1 MGRLD
6 GKVALITG
14 ASRGQGETEA
24 RLFAREGAR
33 VVLTDVLVDLGQ
45 QVANSIHTGGGEALF
60 LQLDVANPDEWNE
73 VVRHTVQTYNR
84 FDILVNNAGIAQRGG
99 VEDTSVEDWDRTM
112 DINAKGVF
120 LGMKY
125 AIPAMLQNG
134 GGSVINISSTSGIV
148 GFPGGTAYH
157 SAKGA
162 VRLLTKVAAAEYAKR
177 GVRVNSIH
185 PGLIETPMT
194 DNMAASRMQLLLER
208 TPMGRKGTPMEIA
221 YGVLFL
227 ASDES
232 SFMTG
237 AELVIDG
244 GMTAV

>member
-14 ASRGQGETEA
+14 AARGQGEVES
-24 RLFAREGAR
+24 RLFAQEGAK
-33 VVLTDVLVDLGQ
+33 VVLTDVLVEPGQ
-45 QVANSIHTGGGEALF
+45 AVAASIQTGGGEASF
-60 LQLDVANPDEWNE
+60 LRHDVANPDEWTE
-73 VVRHTVQTYNR
+73 VVGHAVRTYGR
-84 FDILVNNAGIAQRGG
+84 LDILINNAGIALREG
-99 VEDTSVEDWDRTM
+99 VLTTTVADWDRLM
-112 DINAKGVF
+112 DINLKGVF
-120 LGMKY
+120 LGMQA
-125 AIPAMLQNG
+125 AIQAMLETG
-134 GGSVINISSTSGIV
+134 GGSIINISSTSGIV

-157 SAKGA
+157 SAKGG
-162 VRLLTKVAAAEYAKR
+162 VRLMTKATAAEVAKQ
-177 GVRVNSIH
+177 GIRVNSIH

-194 DNMAASRMQLLLER
+194 DNMAEARTELMLER

-221 YGVLFL
+221 YGALFL

-244 GMTAV
+244 GMTSV

>member
-14 ASRGQGETEA
+14 AARGQGETEA
-24 RLFAREGAR
+24 RLFAREGAQ
-33 VVLTDVLVDLGQ
+33 VALTDVLVDLGQ
-45 QVANSIHTGGGEALF
+45 QVAASIRASGAEAMF
-60 LQLDVANPDEWNE
+60 LQLDVSNPDEWNE

-84 FDILVNNAGIAQRGG
+84 LDVLVNNAGIAQRDGLTG
-99 VEDTSVEDWDRTM
+99 TRAEDWDRVVA
-112 DINAKGVF
+112 INAKGVF
-120 LGMKY
+120 LGMQY
-125 AIPAMLQNG
+125 AIPAMLQSG

-157 SAKGA
+157 ASKGA
-162 VRLLTKVAAAEYAKR
+162 VRLLTKVTAAEYARR

-185 PGLIETPMT
+185 PGIIETPMT
-194 DNMAASRMQLLLER
+194 DNMVAERMQLLLDR

-221 YGVLFL
+221 YGALFL

>member
-14 ASRGQGETEA
+14 AARGQGETEA
-24 RLFAREGAR
+24 RLFAREGAQ

-45 QVANSIHTGGGEALF
+45 QVAASIRASGAEAMF
-60 LQLDVANPDEWNE
+60 LQLDVSNPDEWNE
-73 VVRHTVQTYNR
+73 VVRHTVQTYSR
-84 FDILVNNAGIAQRGG
+84 LDILVNNAGIAQRDGLIG
-99 VEDTSVEDWDRTM
+99 TRAEDWDRVM
-112 DINAKGVF
+112 SINAKGVF
-120 LGMKY
+120 LGMQY
-125 AIPAMLQNG
+125 AIPAMLQSG

-157 SAKGA
+157 ASKGA
-162 VRLLTKVAAAEYAKR
+162 VRLLTKVTAAEYARR

-185 PGLIETPMT
+185 PGIVETPMT
-194 DNMAASRMQLLLER
+194 DNMVSERMQLLLDR

-221 YGVLFL
+221 YGALFL

>member
-14 ASRGQGETEA
+14 AARGQGEIEA
-24 RLFAREGAR
+24 RLFAQEGAK
-33 VVLTDVLVDLGQ
+33 VVLTDVLVEQGQ
-45 QVANSIHTGGGEALF
+45 QVAASIGTDGGEATF
-60 LQLDVANPDEWNE
+60 LQLDVSDPDEWHE
-73 VVRHTVQTYNR
+73 VVRHTVQNYGR
-84 FDILVNNAGIAQRGG
+84 LDVLINNAGIAQRAGLL
-99 VEDTSVEDWDRTM
+99 ETSVADWERLM
-112 DINAKGVF
+112 DINLKGVF

-125 AIPAMLQNG
+125 AIPAMLESG
-134 GGSVINISSTSGIV
+134 GGAVINISSTSGIV

-157 SAKGA
+157 AAKGG
-162 VRLLTKVAAAEYAKR
+162 VRLLTKVVAAEFATR

-185 PGLIETPMT
+185 PGIVETPMT
-194 DNMAASRMQLLLER
+194 DNMAPQRMQLLLDR
-208 TPMGRKGTPMEIA
+208 TPMGRKGQPQEIA
-221 YGVLFL
+221 YGALFL
-227 ASDES
+227 ASDEA

>member
-14 ASRGQGETEA
+14 AARGQGETEA
-24 RLFAREGAR
+24 RLFAGEGAQ

-45 QVANSIHTGGGEALF
+45 QVAASIRASGAEAMF
-60 LQLDVANPDEWNE
+60 LQLDVSNPDEWNE
-73 VVRHTVQTYNR
+73 VVRHTVQTYSR
-84 FDILVNNAGIAQRGG
+84 LDILVNNAGIAQRGG
-99 VEDTSVEDWDRTM
+99 LTGTSVEDWDRVM
-112 DINAKGVF
+112 AINAKGVF
-120 LGMKY
+120 LGMQY
-125 AIPAMLQNG
+125 AIPAMLQSG

-157 SAKGA
+157 ASKGA
-162 VRLLTKVAAAEYAKR
+162 VRLLTKVTAAEYAR
-177 GVRVNSIH
+177 QGVRVNSIH
-185 PGLIETPMT
+185 PGIVETPMT
-194 DNMAASRMQLLLER
+194 DNMVSERMQLLLDR
-208 TPMGRKGTPMEIA
+208 TPMGRKGTPLEIA
-221 YGVLFL
+221 YGALFL

>member
-14 ASRGQGETEA
+14 AARGQGETEA

-33 VVLTDVLVDLGQ
+33 VVLTDVLVDAGQ
-45 QVANSIHTGGGEALF
+45 RVANSIRASGGEALF

-73 VVRHTVQTYNR
+73 VVRHTVQTYTR
-84 FDILVNNAGIAQRGG
+84 LDILINNAGIAQRGG
-99 VEDTSVEDWDRTM
+99 VEDTSIEDWDRTM
-112 DINAKGVF
+112 EINAKGVF

-125 AIPAMLQNG
+125 AIPAMLQSG

-177 GVRVNSIH
+177 GIRVNSIH

-194 DNMAASRMQLLLER
+194 DNMAAARMQSLLER

-221 YGVLFL
+221 YGALFL

>member
-6 GKVALITG
+6 GKVAVITG
-14 ASRGQGETEA
+14 AARGQGETEA
-24 RLFAREGAR
+24 ELFAREGAR
-33 VVLTDVLVDLGQ
+33 VVLTDVLVEEGQ
-45 QVANSIHTGGGEALF
+45 QAADRIRAAGGEALF
-60 LQLDVANPDEWNE
+60 VKLDVSSAEEWNE
-73 VVRHTVQTYNR
+73 VVRHTVQTYER
-84 FDILVNNAGIAQRGG
+84 LDILLNNAGIAVRGG
-99 VEDTSVEDWDRTM
+99 VESTPVEEWDRCL

-134 GGSVINISSTSGIV
+134 SGSVINISSTSGIV
-148 GFPGGTAYH
+148 GYPGGTAYH
-157 SAKGA
+157 AAKGA
-162 VRLLTKVAAAEYAKR
+162 VRIMTKAAAAEYAKR
-177 GVRVNSIH
+177 GVRVNSLH
-185 PGLIETPMT
+185 PGIIKTAMT
-194 DNMAASRMQLLLER
+194 DNMAADRAAGILDR

-221 YGVLFL
+221 YGALFL

-232 SFMTG
+232 SFVTG

>member
-1 MGRLD
+1 MH
-6 GKVALITG
+6 GKL
-14 ASRGQGETEA
+14 
-24 RLFAREGAR
+24 
-33 VVLTDVLVDLGQ
+33 
-45 QVANSIHTGGGEALF
+45 
-60 LQLDVANPDEWNE
+60 
-73 VVRHTVQTYNR
+73 
-84 FDILVNNAGIAQRGG
+84 DILINNAGIAQRGG
-99 VEDTSVEDWDRTM
+99 VEDTSIEDWDRTM
-112 DINAKGVF
+112 EINAKGVF

-125 AIPAMLQNG
+125 AIPAMLQSG

-194 DNMAASRMQLLLER
+194 DNMAAARMQSLLER

-221 YGVLFL
+221 YGALFL

>member
-1 MGRLD
+1 M
-6 GKVALITG
+6 
-14 ASRGQGETEA
+14 
-24 RLFAREGAR
+24 
-33 VVLTDVLVDLGQ
+33 
-45 QVANSIHTGGGEALF
+45 
-60 LQLDVANPDEWNE
+60 
-73 VVRHTVQTYNR
+73 VRHTVQTYNR
-84 FDILVNNAGIAQRGG
+84 LDILVNNAGIAQRHGLEG
-99 VEDTSVEDWDRTM
+99 TSVEDWDRVM
-112 DINAKGVF
+112 DINARGVF

-125 AIPAMLQNG
+125 AIPAMLQSG

-162 VRLLTKVAAAEYAKR
+162 VRLLTKVTAAEYARR
-177 GVRVNSIH
+177 GIRVNSMH

-194 DNMAASRMQLLLER
+194 DNMAPERAQLLLDR